1 MKILAKNYSL
11 RGGQLLQV
19 EGIAVSFTTTADEK
33 GISRFT
39 LQDDR
44 GVFAT
49 VVIEQGIRSGAHGT
63 NTLAGVVKKGKTIRA
78 MGLLHMDEFGNP
90 VLRVRNCDEVVEI
103 APRRTPVPK
112 ADKSNP
118 RTADPLAELWWI
130 LDLLGL

>member
-1 MKILAKNYSL
+1 MSNDWFTDVCTTLVGVDGRALTGAARDAAEKALQAAKIANHKIWTDRFGNYYHRERSL
-11 RGGQLLQV
+11 
-19 EGIAVSFTTTADEK
+19 
-33 GISRFT
+33 
-39 LQDDR
+39 
-44 GVFAT
+44 FA
-49 VVIEQGIRSGAHGT
+49 SGMR
-63 NTLAGVVKKGKTIRA
+63 LV
-78 MGLLHMDEFGNP
+78 DEFGNP